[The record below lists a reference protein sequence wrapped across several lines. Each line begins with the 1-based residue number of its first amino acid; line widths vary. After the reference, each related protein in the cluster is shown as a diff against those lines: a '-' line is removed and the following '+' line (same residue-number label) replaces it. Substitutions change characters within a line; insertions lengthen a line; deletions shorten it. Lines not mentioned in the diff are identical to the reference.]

1 MSDSSSPRPPEQQVA
16 TRVAQNY
23 LTLGWDAEVL
33 SNERNVFVYL
43 PKQRRIELVLDD
55 PPEEEQVRQAASF
68 LAEGLE
74 VWVIVPQCRLADV
87 YSQLRGNATM
97 LQGYW
102 VADDGLRFDFPRRL

>member
-1 MSDSSSPRPPEQQVA
+1 MGGLRGSRRTGDFALVSFRIDMSDSSSPRPPEQQVA

-55 PPEEEQVRQAASF
+55 PPE
-68 LAEGLE
+68 
-74 VWVIVPQCRLADV
+74 
-87 YSQLRGNATM
+87 
-97 LQGYW
+97 
-102 VADDGLRFDFPRRL
+102 